1 MMSHRGIFP
10 ILILS
15 AGAVLLHAQS
25 IVEFGTLAGR
35 STDAASGAGK
45 AGQSIVDVFGKVTQ
59 SLTGAGAVDA
69 AAKPKPLPV
78 TAAPATTIAVAA
90 QAKPE
95 PVLPPDLSAL
105 AIGMDRADMVKKV
118 GKPRMSISSVEDAT
132 LIETCTYRSGSDT
145 VTVTLRDGKVA
156 VIAGLEN
163 LAAKQ
168 ALAPVNDLIS
178 H

>member
-1 MMSHRGIFP
+1 M
-10 ILILS
+10 LILS
-15 AGAVLLHAQS
+15 AGATLLHAQS
-25 IVEFGTLAGR
+25 IVEFGALTGRAAG
-35 STDAASGAGK
+35 TAGGAK
-45 AGQSIVDVFGKVTQ
+45 AGQSIVDIFGKVSKTV
-59 SLTGAGAVDA
+59 TEAGAVDSN
-69 AAKPKPLPV
+69 AKPKSLPV
-78 TAAPATTIAVAA
+78 TAAPATKIAVTP

-118 GKPRMSISSVEDAT
+118 GKPWMSISSVEDSR
-132 LIETCTYRSGSDT
+132 LVETCTYRSGSDT

-156 VIAGLEN
+156 AIAGLEN

-168 ALAPVNDLIS
+168 ALPPVNDPVS